1 MLIEKNFF
9 NLLYL
14 GSKHKQP
21 TRMPMPNPRHLSGIL
36 PNYHDNSSRRK
47 TRDLIK
53 TLLGHGAR
61 SARINQPPARIAIN
75 VFMPDGNKAV
85 RLKMT
90 RQV

>member
-14 GSKHKQP
+14 GSKYKQP
-21 TRMPMPNPRHLSGIL
+21 TRMPMPNPRYLSGIL
-36 PNYHDNSSRRK
+36 PKHYDNNSRRK

-61 SARINQPPARIAIN
+61 SARVNQPRARIAIN
-75 VFMPDGNKAV
+75 VFSPGGNKAV
-85 RLKMT
+85 RLKMAK
-90 RQV
+90 

>member
-14 GSKHKQP
+14 GSKYKQP
-21 TRMPMPNPRHLSGIL
+21 TRMPMPNPRHLVGIL
-36 PNYHDNSSRRK
+36 PKYHDNSSRRK

-61 SARINQPPARIAIN
+61 SARINQPRARIAIN

-85 RLKMT
+85 RLKMA

>member
-14 GSKHKQP
+14 GSKYKQT
-21 TRMPMPNPRHLSGIL
+21 TRMPITNPRHLSGIL
-36 PNYHDNSSRRK
+36 PKYYEKNSRRK

-61 SARINQPPARIAIN
+61 SARFNQPQARIAIN

-85 RLKMT
+85 RLKMA
-90 RQV
+90 